1 MDVIQAGVG
10 INKFS
15 LGISLER
22 RSALGAFRPP
32 TPPSLFGFRGYQ
44 CGYLIKSTSHKHVGA
59 RAGLDS
65 RK

>member
-10 INKFS
+10 IKFS
-15 LGISLER
+15 LGISRE
-22 RSALGAFRPP
+22 AFCIGGVQRPP
-32 TPPSLFGFRGYQ
+32 TPPSPFGFRGYQ
-44 CGYLIKSTSHKHVGA
+44 CGYLIESTSHKHVGA